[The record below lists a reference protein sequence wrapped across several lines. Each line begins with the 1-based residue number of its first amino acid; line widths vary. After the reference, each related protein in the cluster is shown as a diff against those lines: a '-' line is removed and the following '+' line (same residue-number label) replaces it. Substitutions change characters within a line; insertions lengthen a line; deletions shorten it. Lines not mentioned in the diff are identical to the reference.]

1 MHSLLF
7 CIIAAMRLVSVFL
20 LCVAACLAHAADMS
34 VKGDFNKDGIDDL
47 LVAAKDGSSIT
58 AFDFYFGNRNG
69 EKTLFRSYK
78 MPLEGSVQIAVKDN
92 GVIRIQ
98 NDFGAGSDVFL
109 FRFQQGDFILI
120 GGKKD
125 RHKSEH
131 YDDSYNFSTGK
142 VIRTEGEGLK
152 PKSETKAMPKLPPLR
167 FGWFP
172 LDFNELDYLFEA
184 GNVDADTKTAMGI
197 FRRMLVEGVIDQMV
211 MWSSFEKVRNGN
223 WKVDMSYE
231 SPANYNF
238 YATLFVKK
246 SKGETYQLD
255 MSGVRVDR
263 SCEQEAN
270 ESACDRDDAYPEKE
284 YSDHWLFK
292 DGNFSNR

>member
-1 MHSLLF
+1 
-7 CIIAAMRLVSVFL
+7 
-20 LCVAACLAHAADMS
+20 
-34 VKGDFNKDGIDDL
+34 
-47 LVAAKDGSSIT
+47 
-58 AFDFYFGNRNG
+58 
-69 EKTLFRSYK
+69 
-78 MPLEGSVQIAVKDN
+78 
-92 GVIRIQ
+92 
-98 NDFGAGSDVFL
+98 
-109 FRFQQGDFILI
+109 
-120 GGKKD
+120 
-125 RHKSEH
+125 
-131 YDDSYNFSTGK
+131 
-142 VIRTEGEGLK
+142 
-152 PKSETKAMPKLPPLR
+152 MPKLPPLR

-231 SPANYNF
+231 SPASYNF

-270 ESACDRDDAYPEKE
+270 ERAIDVCPY
-284 YSDHWLFK
+284 
-292 DGNFSNR
+292 